1 MAHNR
6 SHLRLDGIMTEFET
20 MMRSEELRADA
31 DAMADQVIADIARR
45 WPDTLDR
52 MLVYSALTAKAS
64 TARDTMVDQFI
75 TREVGMAT
83 VRPDGGHAT
92 GSVQPYQWVPLSRL
106 SGLSET
112 TLRRREQVIVN
123 DAFRAVGEEV

>member
-1 MAHNR
+1 
-6 SHLRLDGIMTEFET
+6 LDKTVTEFET

-52 MLVYSALTAKAS
+52 MLVYSALAAKAS
-64 TARDTMVDQFI
+64 AARDTMVDEFI

-92 GSVQPYQWVPLSRL
+92 GSVQPYQWVPLSRR

-112 TLRRREQVIVN
+112 TLRRRERTIVQ
-123 DAFRAVGEEV
+123 DTFKAAGEVV